1 MGLSLHLTCQ
11 VLPLL
16 LSSIQIMQIKH
27 FTDSLS
33 LDLTNIYTCDLS
45 KLSHATHR
53 HTTVLMPK
61 YLQDRRINV
70 RTKSIKGILVCP
82 ASLHSLLHMKEYFY
96 LLKTPHLIN
105 GFEGIQCLLL
115 SFITIVEKTVVV
127 SFYDMKAAHAIS
139 EPKFLGIFF

>member
-1 MGLSLHLTCQ
+1 MFSIWNILDSSWLQIFWKKKRPFSLVGLSLHLTCQ

-33 LDLTNIYTCDLS
+33 FDLTNIYTCDLS
-45 KLSHATHR
+45 KLSHTAHR

-61 YLQDRRINV
+61 YLQDGRINV
-70 RTKSIKGILVCP
+70 WSKSIKGILVYP

-96 LLKTPHLIN
+96 LLKTPSPN
-105 GFEGIQCLLL
+105 
-115 SFITIVEKTVVV
+115 
-127 SFYDMKAAHAIS
+127 
-139 EPKFLGIFF
+139 